1 MNVYYTIQNYF
12 AFFDIKK
19 TDFDNIFIKTVINII
34 NKYEIM
40 GVKMENTLNELKEQ
54 IYFSKTKEYF
64 EEVEKSFYSENY
76 RSAVVMLYSVVIAD
90 LLYKLEELSDYYSD
104 NIATNIL
111 KEVNDKRKN
120 NPKGSEWENEL
131 IEKVSKQ
138 SEILES
144 YTITNIEYL
153 KNIRNFSAHPALNQ
167 NNELIR
173 PSREQ
178 TLGLIKNMLN
188 GIFIRPPLF
197 IKKITDNILEDI
209 ASKKEDFLID
219 EKKFSKYLLKK
230 YYEKI
235 PEKMLIN
242 IFKDIWKLTFKLD
255 NEECNENRE
264 INLKFLILTMKK
276 YKIRILEDMKKD
288 MGKYNNISENSNI
301 VVYLV
306 EFMYYYPEAY
316 NYLSEQN
323 KIIIDV
329 ATNNK
334 KEYRILAFYLY
345 NNFEEQLKDIK
356 VYYFINAKTKQLF
369 EKKVQEDG
377 NESLLIDKYIGF
389 LSESSCYNAADS
401 NFEKFIRPYID
412 KMQPSQIL
420 KLIEC
425 INSNNQVFGRG
436 WAYHDNND
444 IIKKANIDWN
454 TIDLKK
460 YTHFRYDEN
469 LILSF

>member
-1 MNVYYTIQNYF
+1 
-12 AFFDIKK
+12 
-19 TDFDNIFIKTVINII
+19 
-34 NKYEIM
+34 
-40 GVKMENTLNELKEQ
+40 MENTLNELKEQ

-90 LLYKLEELSDYYSD
+90 LLYKLEELRDYYSD

-111 KEVNDKRKN
+111 KEVNDKRKH
-120 NPKGSEWENEL
+120 NPKSSEWENEL

-219 EKKFSKYLLKK
+219 EKRFDKYLFKK

-242 IFKDIWKLTFKLD
+242 IFKD
-255 NEECNENRE
+255 
-264 INLKFLILTMKK
+264 
-276 YKIRILEDMKKD
+276 
-288 MGKYNNISENSNI
+288 
-301 VVYLV
+301 
-306 EFMYYYPEAY
+306 MY
-316 NYLSEQN
+316 
-323 KIIIDV
+323 
-329 ATNNK
+329 
-334 KEYRILAFYLY
+334 
-345 NNFEEQLKDIK
+345 
-356 VYYFINAKTKQLF
+356 
-369 EKKVQEDG
+369 
-377 NESLLIDKYIGF
+377 
-389 LSESSCYNAADS
+389 
-401 NFEKFIRPYID
+401 
-412 KMQPSQIL
+412 
-420 KLIEC
+420 
-425 INSNNQVFGRG
+425 
-436 WAYHDNND
+436 
-444 IIKKANIDWN
+444 
-454 TIDLKK
+454 
-460 YTHFRYDEN
+460 
-469 LILSF
+469 

>member
-1 MNVYYTIQNYF
+1 
-12 AFFDIKK
+12 
-19 TDFDNIFIKTVINII
+19 
-34 NKYEIM
+34 
-40 GVKMENTLNELKEQ
+40 MENTLNELKEQ

-90 LLYKLEELSDYYSD
+90 LLYKLEELRDYYSD

-111 KEVNDKRKN
+111 KEVNDKRKH
-120 NPKGSEWENEL
+120 NPKSSEWENEL

-219 EKKFSKYLLKK
+219 EKRFDKYLFKK

-264 INLKFLILTMKK
+264 INLKFLILTMKR
-276 YKIRILEDMKKD
+276 YKISILEDMKKD
-288 MGKYNNISENSNI
+288 IGKYNNISENSNI

-306 EFMYYYPEAY
+306 EFMYYYPESY

-334 KEYRILAFYLY
+334 KEYRILSFYLY
-345 NNFEEQLKDIK
+345 NNFEEQLNDIK
-356 VYYFINAKTKQLF
+356 VDYFINAKTKQLF

-377 NESLLIDKYIGF
+377 NEILLIDKYIEF
-389 LSESSCYNAADS
+389 LSESGCYNDADS

-412 KMQPSQIL
+412 KMQPSQIV

-425 INSNNQVFGRG
+425 INNNNQVFGRR

-444 IIKKANIDWN
+444 IIEKANIDWN

-460 YTHFRYDEN
+460 YTNFRYDEN
-469 LILSF
+469 LISTL